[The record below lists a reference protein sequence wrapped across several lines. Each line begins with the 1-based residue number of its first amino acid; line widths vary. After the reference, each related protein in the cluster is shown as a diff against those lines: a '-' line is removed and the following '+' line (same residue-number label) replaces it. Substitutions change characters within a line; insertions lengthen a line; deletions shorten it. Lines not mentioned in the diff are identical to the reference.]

1 MRTPIPVRLPSDIVA
16 WLDQQARSQSESR
29 STVIRQLLREQM
41 ERQQRSRKRLATQAQ
56 AHSQEQPT
64 ISQ

>member
-1 MRTPIPVRLPSDIVA
+1 MRTPIPVRLPSDVVA

-41 ERQQRSRKRLATQAQ
+41 ERQQRSRARRKAQ
-56 AHSQEQPT
+56 AHSDTQTPAN
-64 ISQ
+64 